1 VERIGVR
8 RRLTLAAATAA
19 ALLTPGLAQA
29 HLVVTGMGPVYDG
42 VTHFALSPED
52 SLPVIALAFY
62 AGLRGP
68 RHSRILLGVLPAA
81 WFVGGLLMC
90 FSGLTP
96 PPILAPAAAAL
107 LFLGLGG
114 LLASNLELSTRSCAY
129 AALALG
135 LVRGA
140 ADLAGAPA
148 TGASVLDLV
157 GMCASVFG
165 LYALAVSVTLPLKR
179 FWMIVAARVAGSW
192 VAAAGLLLAGWI
204 IRFGAKVQ

>member
-1 VERIGVR
+1 MR
-8 RRLTLAAATAA
+8 RALAITATLAA

-68 RHSRILLGVLPAA
+68 RPSRMLLGVLPAA
-81 WFVGGLLMC
+81 WFVGGLVSCL
-90 FSGLTP
+90 SGVSLPPTLLPFLT
-96 PPILAPAAAAL
+96 AA
-107 LFLGLGG
+107 LFLGAGG
-114 LLASNLELSTRSCAY
+114 LLASNLELSPRQCAI
-129 AALALG
+129 AAIALG
-135 LVRGA
+135 LIRGV

-148 TGASVLDLV
+148 TGASVLDLL
-157 GMCASVFG
+157 GMCASVFA
-165 LYALAVSVTLPLKR
+165 LFALAVSVTLPLKR

>member
-1 VERIGVR
+1 MR
-8 RRLTLAAATAA
+8 RPLIIAATVA

-52 SLPVIALAFY
+52 SLPVVALAFY

-68 RHSRILLGVLPAA
+68 QHSRVLLAALPLA
-81 WFVGGLLMC
+81 WFAGGLVMC
-90 FSGLTP
+90 LSGANLPPTLLPSLT
-96 PPILAPAAAAL
+96 AA
-107 LFLGLGG
+107 LFLGAGG
-114 LLASNLELSTRSCAY
+114 LLASNLSLSPRLCAL
-129 AALALG
+129 AAIALG
-135 LVRGA
+135 LIRGA

-148 TGASVLDLV
+148 TGSSVLNLL
-157 GMCASVFG
+157 GMCASVFA
-165 LYALAVSVTLPLKR
+165 LFALAVSVTLPLQR